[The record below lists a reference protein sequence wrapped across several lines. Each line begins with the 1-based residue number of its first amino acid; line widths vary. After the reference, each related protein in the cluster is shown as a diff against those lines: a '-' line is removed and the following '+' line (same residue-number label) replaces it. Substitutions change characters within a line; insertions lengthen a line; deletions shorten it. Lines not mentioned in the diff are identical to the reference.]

1 MELKIGIL
9 LPKSDMFP
17 RLAIDFLNGFKLS
30 FNQSGTDNYVPKF
43 LIESVGNATDSSLL
57 QRVERMYL
65 QEETDVIVSFCSYF
79 MLDNLVTIANSYRK
93 PIVHVTL
100 GARVLKQSHQS
111 PYVLHVSLNLC
122 QTSYMSG
129 VFAANN
135 FGKKAALLSSFYDG
149 GYQLTE
155 SFFQGFT
162 DNEGEIVYNYVS
174 LMDYKSETFDTM
186 IQGLKASQPE
196 VLFLIFSYKEGN
208 KVLAKLAQSGFD
220 SIPTVA
226 IPLMTDESNEVDF
239 QLPNNF
245 YSIASWAFGEDIKAM
260 NDFKHSYL
268 SKYAETPNIFSLL
281 GDEVGLILL
290 HCLQNGGS
298 IPAQIGAYFSN
309 KTLFTPRGEL
319 RFSKY
324 NESIPQLFKLRKL
337 EQTEGNFQNALME
350 VLDSSFS
357 EIIYK
362 KMEELPYTGW
372 KNPYICT

>member
-1 MELKIGIL
+1 MELKIGVL

-30 FNQSGTDNYVPKF
+30 FNPLVDQNYVPKL

-57 QRVERMYL
+57 ERVERMLL
-65 QEETDVIVSFCSYF
+65 QEETDVIVCFCSYF
-79 MLDNLVTIANSYRK
+79 MLDSLVTIANSYRK

-100 GARVLKQSHQS
+100 GARVLKPTHVS

-122 QTSYMSG
+122 QTSYLSG
-129 VFAANN
+129 QYAAAN

-155 SFFQGFT
+155 SFFQGFI
-162 DNEGEIVYNYVS
+162 DNEGEVVYNYVS
-174 LMDYKSETFDTM
+174 PMDYKSETFDSM
-186 IQGLKASQPE
+186 IEGLKATQPE
-196 VLFLIFSYKEGN
+196 VLFSVFSYKEGN
-208 KVLAKLAQSGFD
+208 KVLAKLAQSGLD

-226 IPLMTDESNEVDF
+226 IPLMTDESNEVEV
-239 QLPNNF
+239 QLPENF
-245 YSIASWAFGEDIKAM
+245 YSIASWAFGEDLKLM
-260 NDFKHSYL
+260 DDFRNSYL
-268 SKYAETPNIFSLL
+268 SKYNETPNIFSLL
-281 GDEVGLILL
+281 GDEVGAILL
-290 HCLQNGGS
+290 HCLQNESS
-298 IPAQIGAYFSN
+298 IPAQVGTYFSN
-309 KTLFTPRGEL
+309 KTLTTPRGEL

-324 NESIPQLFKLRKL
+324 NESIPQYFKLRKL
-337 EQTEGNFQNALME
+337 EGTDGNYQNAVQE

-357 EIIYK
+357 DIIYN

>member
-30 FNQSGTDNYVPKF
+30 FNQSDAHNYVPKF
-43 LIESVGNATDSSLL
+43 IIESVGNATDSSLL
-57 QRVERMYL
+57 QRVERMLL
-65 QEETDVIVSFCSYF
+65 QEETDVIVCFCSYF
-79 MLDNLVTIANSYRK
+79 MLDSLVTIANSYRK

-100 GARVLKQSHQS
+100 GARVLKPTHHS

-122 QTSYMSG
+122 QTSYLSG
-129 VFAANN
+129 KYAAEQ

-162 DNEGEIVYNYVS
+162 DHQGEIVYNYVS
-174 LMDYKSETFDTM
+174 PMDYKSETFDAM
-186 IQGLKASQPE
+186 IEGLKQTNPE
-196 VLFLIFSYKEGN
+196 VLFSIFSYKEGN
-208 KVLAKLAQSGFD
+208 KVLVKLAQSGLD
-220 SIPTVA
+220 SIPNVA
-226 IPLMTDESNEVDF
+226 IPLMTDESNETEV
-239 QLPNNF
+239 QLPENF
-245 YSIASWAFGEDIKAM
+245 YSIASWAFGEDSKSM
-260 NDFKHSYL
+260 DDFNQNYQSTY
-268 SKYAETPNIFSLL
+268 SETPNIFSLL
-281 GDEVGLILL
+281 GDEVGAILSY
-290 HCLQNGGS
+290 CLQNEVS
-298 IPAQIGAYFSN
+298 IPNQLGTYFSN
-309 KTLFTPRGEL
+309 KTVFTSRGEL
-319 RFSKY
+319 RFSQY
-324 NESIPQLFKLRKL
+324 NESIPQFFKLRKL
-337 EQTEGNFQNALME
+337 EQTEGNYQNAVIE

>member
-30 FNQSGTDNYVPKF
+30 FNPSDNQNYVPRF
-43 LIESVGNATDSSLL
+43 IIESVGNATDLSLL
-57 QRVERMYL
+57 QRVERMLL
-65 QEETDVIVSFCSYF
+65 QEETDVIVCFCSYF
-79 MLDNLVTIANSYRK
+79 MLDSLVSIANSYRK

-100 GARVLKQSHQS
+100 GARVLKPNHVS

-122 QTSYMSG
+122 QTSYLSG
-129 VFAANN
+129 KYASMH

-174 LMDYKSETFDTM
+174 PMDYKSETFETM
-186 IQGLKASQPE
+186 VEGLKLLQPE
-196 VLFLIFSYKEGN
+196 VLFSIFSYKEGN
-208 KVLAKLAQSGFD
+208 KVLAKLAQSGLD

-226 IPLMTDESNEVDF
+226 IPLMTDESNEVED
-239 QLPNNF
+239 QLPENF
-245 YSIASWAFGEDIKAM
+245 YSIASWAFDEDIKSM
-260 NDFKHSYL
+260 DDFKNTYL

-281 GDEVGLILL
+281 GDEVGIILL
-290 HCLQNGGS
+290 NCLQKESS
-298 IPAQIGAYFSN
+298 IPDQIGAYYST
-309 KTLFTPRGEL
+309 KMLLTPRGEL
-319 RFSKY
+319 RFSIY
-324 NESIPQLFKLRKL
+324 NESIPRFFKLRKL
-337 EQTEGNFQNALME
+337 EGTKGNYQNAVLE
-350 VLDSSFS
+350 VLESSFS
-357 EIIYK
+357 DSIYN